1 MYNVKG
7 SNLCSCLTRCPQPNS
22 IKNELCELVSMPS
35 SLRSRSLDERVH
47 DLRAQVL
54 GIKIALSGKFADRY
68 LGMNKHINEIKSSLT

>member
-1 MYNVKG
+1 
-7 SNLCSCLTRCPQPNS
+7 
-22 IKNELCELVSMPS
+22 MPS
-35 SLRSRSLDERVH
+35 PLRSRSLDERVH